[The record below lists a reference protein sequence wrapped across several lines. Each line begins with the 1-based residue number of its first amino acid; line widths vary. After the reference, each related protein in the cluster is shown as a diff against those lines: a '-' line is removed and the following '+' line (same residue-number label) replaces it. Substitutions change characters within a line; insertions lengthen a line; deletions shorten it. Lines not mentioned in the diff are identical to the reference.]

1 MHEYR
6 FFTYPLLSTKV
17 YSIVFSIIFERS
29 NQKKSI
35 KHILL
40 NIRCFMQTLSLTNA
54 KDCASVLFI
63 LVFSNHSYTTRTFV
77 SDENFDR
84 K

>member
-35 KHILL
+35 KYSFEYSML
-40 NIRCFMQTLSLTNA
+40 MQTLSLTNA

-63 LVFSNHSYTTRTFV
+63 LVFSDHSYTIRTFV
-77 SDENFDR
+77 SDESFDR